1 MTRRVAQLNE
11 AWGVLVDDWDCAHR
25 WRDRRRMPGIA
36 IALKII
42 DAVAHAEE
50 FPQDNDRDIL
60 ARLRAIIRQ
69 RNIFN
74 GVLAPFEQENAAA
87 LAPAEAA
94 EVERA
99 KGEPLVAAVLD
110 KFPGAEIVAVMRREG
125 GALDEAL
132 PAADE
137 SDPSE
142 PQ

>member
-94 EVERA
+94 EVE
-99 KGEPLVAAVLD
+99 LD
-110 KFPGAEIVAVMRREG
+110 KLPGAEIVAVMRREG